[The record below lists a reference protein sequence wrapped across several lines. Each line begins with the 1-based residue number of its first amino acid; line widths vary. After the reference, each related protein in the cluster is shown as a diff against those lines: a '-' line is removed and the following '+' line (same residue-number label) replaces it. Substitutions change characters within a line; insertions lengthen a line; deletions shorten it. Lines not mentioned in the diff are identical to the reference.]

1 MPFIDFAH
9 QTWQP
14 KPVLTDECMRSIPE
28 PYRSWL
34 LDSGSLTQRLKSMC
48 TRQFRV
54 KVLRHEWGIPSRSE
68 LEFLGCHH
76 EMASIRE
83 VLLIVDDH
91 PAVFARS
98 VLPASSLTGVNRELL
113 ELGERP
119 LGEFLFNQPS
129 LKRGQIEIDELPA
142 CQFNLHLDR
151 PYNEESAWGRRSQF
165 FLNGKA
171 ISVCEVFLPEYNPEL
186 M

>member
-1 MPFIDFAH
+1 MPFINFAH

-14 KPVLTDECMRSIPE
+14 KPVEPDGCVDDIPE

-48 TRQFRV
+48 SKHFRV
-54 KVLRHEWGIPSRSE
+54 KVLRHDWGIPSSSE
-68 LEFLGCHH
+68 QEFLQCHN

-83 VLLIVDDH
+83 VLLLVDDY

-98 VLPASSLTGVNRELL
+98 VLPASSLTGSNRELL
-113 ELGERP
+113 NLGERP

-129 LKRGQIEIDELPA
+129 LKRGQIEIEELPA
-142 CQFNLHLDR
+142 KQFNPYLDHHYQDER
-151 PYNEESAWGRRSQF
+151 AWGRRSQF
-165 FLNGKA
+165 YLNDKS
-171 ISVCEVFLPEYNPEL
+171 ISVCEVFLPECSL
-186 M
+186 GDM